1 MKRQAFGRR
10 TVQSTC
16 SHSAAPQVSSRGDT
30 CAEPIAS
37 LGHEPSPAT
46 LDLSED
52 HSIDEEL
59 REWKNAR
66 RKKIRLPWRQISLMA
81 SLCFGIGSFVL
92 PDSVNHAVQWPLLGL
107 AALSLIAGFSRA
119 QQSSGVGRQEYK
131 HDRQ

>member
-16 SHSAAPQVSSRGDT
+16 SHAAGPQAVSRGDV
-30 CAEPIAS
+30 CAEPVAS
-37 LGHEPSPAT
+37 PGHESSAVT
-46 LDLSED
+46 LDSLED

-66 RKKIRLPWRQISLMA
+66 RKMTKLPWRQISLMA

-92 PDSVNHAVQWPLLGL
+92 PDAVNHAVQWPLLGL
-107 AALSLIAGFSRA
+107 AALSLFAGFSKAR
-119 QQSSGVGRQEYK
+119 QPGEGRQE
-131 HDRQ
+131 